1 MWRKDLAAMNAAA
14 GEREPPAPPRA
25 AILEKRIDALQKRLD
40 TVEHVTRIL
49 VAALKRIS
57 K

>member
-1 MWRKDLAAMNAAA
+1 MWSKDLAAQNAAA
-14 GEREPPAPPRA
+14 SERESATPPRA